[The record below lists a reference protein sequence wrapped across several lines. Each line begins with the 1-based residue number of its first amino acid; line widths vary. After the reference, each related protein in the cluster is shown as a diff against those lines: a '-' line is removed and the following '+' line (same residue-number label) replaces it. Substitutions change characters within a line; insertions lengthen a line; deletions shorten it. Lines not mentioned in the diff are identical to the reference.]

1 MKRYIINIFVFIG
14 SFFACLGI
22 VSADVVSNWSAITV
36 DGNKTTYIYDN
47 VASGYES
54 KDNIDYPIGHF
65 TLNIDG
71 MEYIAYCIEF
81 GIELVWGSSQ
91 GENLFEYFSNVLGE
105 KKAEELISTISLY
118 ARYGYGSSNDKK
130 TDKYFLATQ
139 QLIWQAISDTGFYAS
154 EYYLSRANSVE
165 GTSFVPTK
173 ISNLRWVTV
182 TSNDSV
188 ISEINVS
195 SEISAIKKAVANYY
209 VTPSFCSMKERVE
222 FELGETISLTDNNK
236 VLSNYKVVCD
246 EGLDCK
252 TNGDKLTITDVA
264 DAGNKGIYFVK
275 DKVTSS
281 KNYIYRHNGTQG
293 LIVDPGTIAEVS
305 CQFGVNSFQN
315 VKTADFKILFVVAA
329 GLLSGVAA
337 YIIYSSRKMLKSL

>member
-1 MKRYIINIFVFIG
+1 MKKNIINILVLIG
-14 SFFACLGI
+14 GFFTCIGI
-22 VSADVVSNWSAITV
+22 VNADVVSNWAAITV
-36 DGNKTTYIYDN
+36 DGNKVTYIYDN
-47 VASGYES
+47 VAAGYES

-65 TLNIDG
+65 SLNIDG
-71 MEYIAYCIEF
+71 MDYVAYCIEF
-81 GIELVWGSSQ
+81 GIELVWGSSEGQ
-91 GENLFEYFSNVLGE
+91 NLFEYFSNVIGA

-118 ARYGYGSSNDKK
+118 ARYGYGGVEGRK

-154 EYYLSRANSVE
+154 DFYKGRADSVA

-182 TSNDSV
+182 SSNNSV
-188 ISEINVS
+188 ISEIDIS
-195 SEISAIKKAVANYY
+195 SELSAIKKSVSNYY
-209 VTPSFCSMKERVE
+209 ITPSFCSMKELVE
-222 FELGETISLTDNNK
+222 FELGETVSLKDNNN
-236 VLSNYKVVCD
+236 VLKNYKVVCD

-252 TNGDKLTITDVA
+252 TNGNELTIKDIA

-275 DKVTSS
+275 DKVSS
-281 KNYIYRHNGTQG
+281 TNNYIYRHNGTQG
-293 LIVDPGTIAEVS
+293 LIVDPGTIEEIS

-315 VKTADFKILFVVAA
+315 VKTADFKIMFTVAA